1 MQNDPTNKLPL
12 LLCIVLA
19 GCSSS
24 HDLKR
29 DGENLFGGGFA
40 DREITPGLY
49 QLTASANTTPWPNFG
64 AARDTWQGRT
74 EQLCGG
80 NGFQEIVTSQGAGFR
95 GTTPL
100 YFSYGLAPEVRQ
112 YNTAITGYI
121 LCDTSG
127 MGRREGCRECD
138 ALVHKGRAVKHAHF
152 RPLQSAET
160 PRIAHTF

>member
-1 MQNDPTNKLPL
+1 MHNRPTNMSPL

-49 QLTASANTTPWPNFG
+49 QLTASANTTP
-64 AARDTWQGRT
+64 
-74 EQLCGG
+74 
-80 NGFQEIVTSQGAGFR
+80 
-95 GTTPL
+95 L
-100 YFSYGLAPEVRQ
+100 YFGYGLAPEVRQ

-127 MGRREGCRECD
+127 MGRREGRRECD
-138 ALVHKGRAVKHAHF
+138 ALVHRGRAVKPAHF

-160 PRIAHTF
+160 PRMAHTFWRLSKRPS